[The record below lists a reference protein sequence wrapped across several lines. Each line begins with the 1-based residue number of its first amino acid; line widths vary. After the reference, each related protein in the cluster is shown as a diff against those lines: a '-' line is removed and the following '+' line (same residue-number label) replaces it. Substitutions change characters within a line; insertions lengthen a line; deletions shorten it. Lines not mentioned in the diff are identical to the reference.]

1 MTQTSATA
9 PQATKRSAIALMR
22 VIERHTT
29 TKAQP
34 LRGTT
39 AAVQP
44 YATTKSVRVDSMPMT
59 VRYETISVETRPA
72 GTRTP
77 AADYLT
83 RQRLR

>member
-1 MTQTSATA
+1 
-9 PQATKRSAIALMR
+9 MR

-44 YATTKSVRVDSMPMT
+44 YATTKSVRVDSTSMT
-59 VRYETISVETRPA
+59 VRFEVISA

-77 AADYLT
+77 AADFLT